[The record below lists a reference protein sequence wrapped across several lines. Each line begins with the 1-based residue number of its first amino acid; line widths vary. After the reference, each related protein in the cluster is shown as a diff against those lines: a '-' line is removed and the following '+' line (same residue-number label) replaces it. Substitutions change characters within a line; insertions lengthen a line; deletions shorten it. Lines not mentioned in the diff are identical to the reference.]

1 MWGLTS
7 RAWLPEQVSITFATP
22 GFNDRTMSTDSQP
35 RFRVVGSDPAPPGRL
50 LRPIVLVGL
59 MGAGKTAVGRR
70 LAAALGVAFADAD
83 EAIVEAAG
91 MSIPDI
97 FEVYG
102 ETAFRDL
109 ERRVVVRL
117 LDEATGVL
125 ALGGGAFMSE
135 TTRQAIREQGLA
147 VWLKADLD
155 LLMSRVLRRPG
166 TRPLLNTPD
175 PRATL
180 RELQEMR
187 EPVYALADIHVESSS
202 ISKGHTRDAVLAALA
217 EKLLGPQDIPSV

>member
-1 MWGLTS
+1 M
-7 RAWLPEQVSITFATP
+7 P
-22 GFNDRTMSTDSQP
+22 TDSQP

-70 LAAALGVAFADAD
+70 LAATLGVAFADAD
-83 EAIVEAAG
+83 EAIIEAAG

-125 ALGGGAFMSE
+125 ALGGGAFIDPQ
-135 TTRQAIREQGLA
+135 TRAA
-147 VWLKADLD
+147 VGERGISIWLKAELET
-155 LLMSRVLRRPG
+155 LVARVTRKRAV
-166 TRPLLNTPD
+166 RPLLMQGE
-175 PRATL
+175 PRTILAGLMERRYPIYAEADFTVL
-180 RELQEMR
+180 TGDQPLDEVVDRLTELLQREGL
-187 EPVYALADIHVESSS
+187 I
-202 ISKGHTRDAVLAALA
+202 RDVA
-217 EKLLGPQDIPSV
+217 

>member
-1 MWGLTS
+1 M
-7 RAWLPEQVSITFATP
+7 ATE
-22 GFNDRTMSTDSQP
+22 SQP
-35 RFRVVGSDPAPPGRL
+35 RLRVVAADPAGVGRL

-83 EAIVEAAG
+83 EAISEAAG

-102 ETAFRDL
+102 EAEFRNL

-125 ALGGGAFMSE
+125 ALGGGAFIDLS
-135 TTRQAIREQGLA
+135 TRAAVRERG
-147 VWLKADLD
+147 VSIWLKAELD
-155 LLMSRVLRRPG
+155 TLVARVTRKRAV
-166 TRPLLNTPD
+166 RPLLMQGD
-175 PRATL
+175 PRTILAGL
-180 RELQEMR
+180 IERR
-187 EPVYALADIHVESSS
+187 YPVYAEADFTVLTGDQPLDEVVDRLIALLRREGL
-202 ISKGHTRDAVLAALA
+202 IRDVA
-217 EKLLGPQDIPSV
+217 